1 MTARRKQRKKA
12 SEQKNVGALDMPK
25 ILSPSV
31 PHIETEGNK
40 EAVIDGCFGITEYDN
55 DRISLNAGS
64 LTVTFCGSD
73 LTLCSYSDEQTV
85 IKGSI
90 ISIEFTG

>member
-12 SEQKNVGALDMPK
+12 SEQKIVGALDMPK

-40 EAVIDGCFGITEYDN
+40 EAVSDHYLLRQRPYAVFLFRRTDGD
-55 DRISLNAGS
+55 
-64 LTVTFCGSD
+64 
-73 LTLCSYSDEQTV
+73 
-85 IKGSI
+85 KGQYN
-90 ISIEFTG
+90 FD

>member
-12 SEQKNVGALDMPK
+12 SEQNIVGARDMPK
-25 ILSPSV
+25 FLSPSV

-40 EAVIDGCFGITEYDN
+40 EAVVDGCFGITEYDN

-73 LTLCSYSDEQTV
+73 LTLSSYSDEQTV

-90 ISIEFTG
+90 ISIEITG

>member
-12 SEQKNVGALDMPK
+12 SEQKIVGALDMPK

-40 EAVIDGCFGITEYDN
+40 EAVVDGCFEIRNMTM
-55 DRISLNAGS
+55 
-64 LTVTFCGSD
+64 
-73 LTLCSYSDEQTV
+73 
-85 IKGSI
+85 
-90 ISIEFTG
+90 TGFRLMQAL